1 MVKTPVKWVEMK
13 AGTGAWAYRMKYPTC
28 TVE

>member
-13 AGTGAWAYRMKYPTC
+13 KR
-28 TVE
+28 VEAQRDTIRGSIVCG